1 MLTQLEKRK
10 KQWGGRNRVID
21 NWLQERQQVLVA
33 YCELIGL
40 QPDGTAEPKLPESK
54 QVNHF
59 CQLLM
64 DYISAGHFE
73 IFNNIVEQC
82 KDKGPADKSKANE
95 VFPKLNQSTDLA
107 LKFNDNFAENS
118 TNKLP
123 INFDLQL
130 ATLGRALEERF
141 LLEDELLA
149 MLYHY

>member
-10 KQWGGRNRVID
+10 QQWGGRNQVID

-40 QPDGTAEPKLPESK
+40 QPDNTHESSLPNNK
-54 QVNHF
+54 QIKHF

-73 IFNNIVEQC
+73 IFSNVVEQC
-82 KDKGPADKSKANE
+82 DDKGPADKNKASE
-95 VFPKLNQSTDLA
+95 IFPKLNYSTDLA
-107 LKFNDNFAENS
+107 LKFNDNFAETRS
-118 TNKLP
+118 AKLP
-123 INFDLQL
+123 VNFDLQL

-141 LLEDELLA
+141 LYEDELLA